1 MTIARLALA
10 AAYLFV
16 GIAGA
21 LADEAV
27 CEGLAWNLDH
37 ERALLAA
44 AKPASG
50 AALDRDGDV
59 AIVLTLVPFDEAKL
73 ALPPERS
80 PKQPHSYAGAIDFKA
95 AATEGDYRISLP
107 EAVWVDVV
115 QDGKLLRSTGFT
127 GSDNCPGIH
136 KSVRFHLG
144 PSALTVQISN
154 AISSS
159 IAVAITPAD

>member
-10 AAYLFV
+10 AACLFI
-16 GIAGA
+16 GIGGA
-21 LADEAV
+21 LADDAV

-44 AKPASG
+44 ATPAG
-50 AALDRDGDV
+50 GVAFDRDGDAAV
-59 AIVLTLVPFDEAKL
+59 ILTLVPFDAAKL
-73 ALPPERS
+73 APPPERS
-80 PKQPHSYAGAIDFKA
+80 PKRPHSYAGTADFKA
-95 AATEGDYRISLP
+95 AAKAGDYRISLA
-107 EAVWVDVV
+107 EAAWVDVV
-115 QDGKLLRSTGFT
+115 QDGRILRSAGFT

-144 PSALTVQISN
+144 PSAFTVRISD

-159 IAVAITPAD
+159 IAIAITRAD